1 MLSIQRGRMDFPNA
15 VVLTLSAASQINLL
29 WIPNFREEAKEG
41 LLGVG
46 VLGHA
51 QKRRFI
57 EMLISHSAQSEGVQ
71 RPRKEC
77 KAVQSERGSADDP
90 SSLVEV
96 IPLDIFKC

>member
-1 MLSIQRGRMDFPNA
+1 VLSIQRGRMDFPNP

-41 LLGVG
+41 VKRSGG
-46 VLGHA
+46 FGSRI
-51 QKRRFI
+51 KRRFI

-77 KAVQSERGSADDP
+77 KAANVKEGARMIQA
-90 SSLVEV
+90 L
-96 IPLDIFKC
+96 L